1 MLQRLRSFFTICLLI
16 FPLLATLPP
25 PVSGADATSFDPTT
39 VAVEAK
45 SVGGVPVGFILPWP
59 VGQNPADFQ
68 NTDGSYNWLECN
80 GQSINAAVYPELF
93 EIVGS
98 NIPDYRGLFLRGH
111 GSQGHS
117 QNNGSII
124 GVTSTIHSSGQLG
137 QIQGDAIR
145 NIIGEAGNW
154 ITRDSWHQSG
164 AITLINHAGG
174 WMQSGGTLNRM
185 GFRLDTSRVV
195 PTAEENRPVNKA
207 VRYLIRALP

>member
-80 GQSINAAVYPELF
+80 GQSINATVYPELSAL
-93 EIVGS
+93 VGAAV
-98 NIPDYRGLFLRGH
+98 PDLRGLFLRGY
-111 GSQGHS
+111 GSQS
-117 QNNGSII
+117 FAQLNGTTV
-124 GVTSTIHSSGQLG
+124 GVTSTLHSSGQLG
-137 QIQGDAIR
+137 QVQGDALRTIR
-145 NIIGEAGNW
+145 GEASMLKLQGN
-154 ITRDSWHQSG
+154 IGG
-164 AITLINHAGG
+164 AIYGSSSPGYDHIENV
-174 WMQSGGTLNRM
+174 SGC
-185 GFRLDTSRVV
+185 GFEFDSSRVV
-195 PTAEENRPVNKA
+195 PTAQENRPVNIA
-207 VRYLIRALP
+207 VRYLVRALP